1 MKKFII
7 FICCA
12 ALTVISMTVPVSAAD
27 YTADVKLYSTVDLL
41 INTDSNAVIIDKNAD
56 KQIDP
61 SGLTKIMTAL
71 VVLQNEKDLSRKVT
85 VSGASLESLYGT
97 GCVMSGLQDGEVI
110 SVHDLL
116 CCMLIPGGND
126 AALVLANE
134 YGKGVD
140 GFVAKMN
147 AAAKKLGCTKTTFTD
162 PHGLEDTKQKSTAND
177 LAKIASAAL
186 KYSVFQTIV
195 ASLTYE
201 LPQTNK
207 NEARTLV
214 STNYMLNYG
223 FPDYYYDYCRGIK
236 TGASEAEGQSM
247 ISYATKNGY
256 TYLAVALGG
265 PYKDTDEDGDT
276 ENQAILDNVRMFE
289 WAFENLSYEIVTKQ
303 QQFVT
308 TIPVNYCWEMDNV
321 RLVAKSEVL
330 ALVPEGNGS
339 QSVSFEPIDMPES
352 LDAPFKAGDTVCKA
366 KIMFAG
372 RQIGTVELVVAES
385 ANMSMLLYLKS
396 AIKRMTASTVFKILI
411 AVAVIFI
418 GIYVT
423 MYIRANRRR
432 RKNRE
437 LKMFKYSETQDTKQN
452 KRKK

>member
-12 ALTVISMTVPVSAAD
+12 ALTVISLTVPVSAAD

-56 KQIDP
+56 KQVDP

-437 LKMFKYSETQDTKQN
+437 LKMFKYSETHDTKQS

>member
-12 ALTVISMTVPVSAAD
+12 ALTVISLTVPVSAAD

-162 PHGLEDTKQKSTAND
+162 PHGLEDTKQKSTANY

-385 ANMSMLLYLKS
+385 ANMSMLLYLNS

-437 LKMFKYSETQDTKQN
+437 LKMFKYSETQDAKQN

>member
-1 MKKFII
+1 
-7 FICCA
+7 
-12 ALTVISMTVPVSAAD
+12 
-27 YTADVKLYSTVDLL
+27 
-41 INTDSNAVIIDKNAD
+41 
-56 KQIDP
+56 
-61 SGLTKIMTAL
+61 
-71 VVLQNEKDLSRKVT
+71 
-85 VSGASLESLYGT
+85 
-97 GCVMSGLQDGEVI
+97 
-110 SVHDLL
+110 
-116 CCMLIPGGND
+116 
-126 AALVLANE
+126 
-134 YGKGVD
+134 
-140 GFVAKMN
+140 
-147 AAAKKLGCTKTTFTD
+147 
-162 PHGLEDTKQKSTAND
+162 
-177 LAKIASAAL
+177 
-186 KYSVFQTIV
+186 
-195 ASLTYE
+195 
-201 LPQTNK
+201 
-207 NEARTLV
+207 
-214 STNYMLNYG
+214 MLNYG

-437 LKMFKYSETQDTKQN
+437 LKMFKYSETQDAKQN

>member
-12 ALTVISMTVPVSAAD
+12 ALTIFSLTVPVSAAD

-56 KQIDP
+56 KQVDP

-134 YGKGVD
+134 YGKGID

-147 AAAKKLGCTKTTFTD
+147 ATAKKLGCTKTTFTD

-437 LKMFKYSETQDTKQN
+437 LKMFKYSETQDAKQN

>member
-12 ALTVISMTVPVSAAD
+12 ALTVISLTVPVSAAD

-134 YGKGVD
+134 YGKGID

-437 LKMFKYSETQDTKQN
+437 LKMFKYSETQDAKQN

>member
-12 ALTVISMTVPVSAAD
+12 ALTVISLTVPVSAAD

-56 KQIDP
+56 KQVDP

-134 YGKGVD
+134 YGKGID

-147 AAAKKLGCTKTTFTD
+147 ATAKKLGCTKTTFTD

-289 WAFENLSYEIVTKQ
+289 WAFDNLSYEIVTKQ

-437 LKMFKYSETQDTKQN
+437 LKMFKYSETQDAKQN

>member
-12 ALTVISMTVPVSAAD
+12 ALTVISLTVPVSAAD

-56 KQIDP
+56 KQVDP

-134 YGKGVD
+134 YGKGID

-147 AAAKKLGCTKTTFTD
+147 ATAKKLGCTKTTFTD

-330 ALVPEGNGS
+330 ALVPEGTGS

-437 LKMFKYSETQDTKQN
+437 LKMFKYSETQDAKQN

>member
-12 ALTVISMTVPVSAAD
+12 ALTVISLTVPVSAAD

-56 KQIDP
+56 KQVDP

-418 GIYVT
+418 GIYVA

-437 LKMFKYSETQDTKQN
+437 LKMFKYSETQDAKQN

>member
-12 ALTVISMTVPVSAAD
+12 ALTVISLTVPVSAAD

-56 KQIDP
+56 KQVDP

-147 AAAKKLGCTKTTFTD
+147 AAAKKLGCTRTTFTD

-289 WAFENLSYEIVTKQ
+289 WAFDNLSYEIVTKQ

-437 LKMFKYSETQDTKQN
+437 LKMFKYSETQDAKQN

>member
-12 ALTVISMTVPVSAAD
+12 ALTVISLTVPVSAAD

-56 KQIDP
+56 KQVDP

-71 VVLQNEKDLSRKVT
+71 VVLQNEKDLSRKLT

-437 LKMFKYSETQDTKQN
+437 LKMFKYSETQDAKQN

>member
-7 FICCA
+7 FIYCA
-12 ALTVISMTVPVSAAD
+12 ALTVISLTVPVSAAD

-56 KQIDP
+56 KQVDP

-134 YGKGVD
+134 YGKGID

-437 LKMFKYSETQDTKQN
+437 LKMFKYSETQDAKQN

>member
-56 KQIDP
+56 KQVDP

-134 YGKGVD
+134 YGKGID

-437 LKMFKYSETQDTKQN
+437 LKMFKYSETQDAKQN

>member
-12 ALTVISMTVPVSAAD
+12 ALTVISLTVPVSAAD

-56 KQIDP
+56 KQVDP

-85 VSGASLESLYGT
+85 VLGASLESLYGT

-418 GIYVT
+418 GIYVA

-437 LKMFKYSETQDTKQN
+437 LKMFKYSETQDAKQN

>member
-56 KQIDP
+56 KQVDP

>member
-12 ALTVISMTVPVSAAD
+12 ALTIFSLTVPVSAAD

-56 KQIDP
+56 KQVDP

-437 LKMFKYSETQDTKQN
+437 LKMFKYSETQDAKQN

>member
-56 KQIDP
+56 KQVDP

-147 AAAKKLGCTKTTFTD
+147 AAAKKLGCTRTTFTD
-162 PHGLEDTKQKSTAND
+162 PHGLEGTKQKSTAND

-418 GIYVT
+418 GIYVA

-437 LKMFKYSETQDTKQN
+437 LKMFKYSETQDAKQN

>member
-12 ALTVISMTVPVSAAD
+12 ALSVISLTVPVSAAD

-56 KQIDP
+56 KQVDP

-134 YGKGVD
+134 YGKGID

-437 LKMFKYSETQDTKQN
+437 LKMFKYSETQDAKQN

>member
-12 ALTVISMTVPVSAAD
+12 ALTVISLTVPVSAAD

-56 KQIDP
+56 KQVDP

-140 GFVAKMN
+140 SFVAKMN

-276 ENQAILDNVRMFE
+276 ENQAIVDNVRMFE
-289 WAFENLSYEIVTKQ
+289 WAFDNLSYEIVTKQ

-437 LKMFKYSETQDTKQN
+437 LKMFKYSETQDAKQN

>member
-12 ALTVISMTVPVSAAD
+12 ALTVISLTVPVSAAD

-71 VVLQNEKDLSRKVT
+71 VVLQNEKDLSRKIT

-97 GCVMSGLQDGEVI
+97 GCIMSGLQDGEVI

-134 YGKGVD
+134 YGKGID
-140 GFVAKMN
+140 SFVAKMN
-147 AAAKKLGCTKTTFTD
+147 AAAKKLGCTKTRFTD
-162 PHGLEDTKQKSTAND
+162 PHGLEETRQKSTAND
-177 LAKIASAAL
+177 LAKITSAAL

-207 NEARTLV
+207 NEARTIV

-236 TGASEAEGQSM
+236 TGASDTEGQSM

-265 PYKDTDEDGDT
+265 PYKDTDEDNDT
-276 ENQAILDNVRMFE
+276 ENQAILDVMRMFE

-321 RLVAKSEVL
+321 RLVAKNEVL

-385 ANMSMLLYLKS
+385 ANMSMLLYLKA

-418 GIYVT
+418 GLYVA
-423 MYIRANRRR
+423 MYIRTNRRR

>member
-12 ALTVISMTVPVSAAD
+12 ALTVISLTVPVSAAD

-56 KQIDP
+56 KQVDP

-437 LKMFKYSETQDTKQN
+437 LKMFKYSETQDAKQN

>member
-12 ALTVISMTVPVSAAD
+12 ALTVISLTVPVSAAD

-71 VVLQNEKDLSRKVT
+71 VVLQNEKDLSRKLT

-140 GFVAKMN
+140 SFVAKMN

-162 PHGLEDTKQKSTAND
+162 PHGLENTKQKSTAND

-418 GIYVT
+418 VIYVT

-437 LKMFKYSETQDTKQN
+437 LKMFKYSETQDAKQN

>member
-12 ALTVISMTVPVSAAD
+12 ALTVISLTVPVSAAD

-56 KQIDP
+56 KQVDP

-71 VVLQNEKDLSRKVT
+71 VVLQNEKDLSRKLT

-134 YGKGVD
+134 YGKGID

-147 AAAKKLGCTKTTFTD
+147 SAAKKLGCTKTTFTD

-256 TYLAVALGG
+256 TYLAIALGG

-289 WAFENLSYEIVTKQ
+289 WAFDNLSYEIVTKQ
-303 QQFVT
+303 EQFVT

>member
-12 ALTVISMTVPVSAAD
+12 ALTVISLTVPVSSAD

-437 LKMFKYSETQDTKQN
+437 LKMFKYSETQDAKQN

>member
-12 ALTVISMTVPVSAAD
+12 ALTIFSLTVPVSAAD

-56 KQIDP
+56 KQVDP

-140 GFVAKMN
+140 SFVAKMN

-256 TYLAVALGG
+256 TYLAIAIGG

-437 LKMFKYSETQDTKQN
+437 LKMFKYSETQDAKQN

>member
-12 ALTVISMTVPVSAAD
+12 ALTVISLTVPVSAAD

-56 KQIDP
+56 KQVDP

-97 GCVMSGLQDGEVI
+97 GCIMSGLQDGEVI

-134 YGKGVD
+134 YGKGID

-147 AAAKKLGCTKTTFTD
+147 SAAKKLGCTKTTFTD

-372 RQIGTVELVVAES
+372 RQIGTVELVVADS

-437 LKMFKYSETQDTKQN
+437 LKMFKYSETQDAKQN

>member
-12 ALTVISMTVPVSAAD
+12 ALTVISLTVPVSAAD

-56 KQIDP
+56 KQVDP

-134 YGKGVD
+134 YGKGID

-437 LKMFKYSETQDTKQN
+437 LKMFKYSETQDAKQN

>member
-12 ALTVISMTVPVSAAD
+12 ALSVISLTVPVSAAD

-56 KQIDP
+56 KQVDP

-437 LKMFKYSETQDTKQN
+437 LKMFKYSETQDAKQN

>member
-12 ALTVISMTVPVSAAD
+12 ALTVISLTVPVSAAD

-71 VVLQNEKDLSRKVT
+71 VVLQNEKDLSRKLT

-385 ANMSMLLYLKS
+385 ANMSMLLYLNS

-437 LKMFKYSETQDTKQN
+437 LKMFKYSETQDAKQN

>member
-12 ALTVISMTVPVSAAD
+12 ALTVISLTVPVSAAD

-56 KQIDP
+56 KQVDP

-134 YGKGVD
+134 YGKGID

-265 PYKDTDEDGDT
+265 SYKDTDEDGDT

-418 GIYVT
+418 GIYVA

-437 LKMFKYSETQDTKQN
+437 LKMFKYSETQDAKQN

>member
-12 ALTVISMTVPVSAAD
+12 ALTVISLTVPVSAAD

-71 VVLQNEKDLSRKVT
+71 VVLQNEKDLSRKLT

-437 LKMFKYSETQDTKQN
+437 LKMFKYSETQDAKQN

>member
-12 ALTVISMTVPVSAAD
+12 ALTVISLTVPVSAAD

-56 KQIDP
+56 KQVDP

-147 AAAKKLGCTKTTFTD
+147 AAAKKLGCTRTTFTD
-162 PHGLEDTKQKSTAND
+162 PHGLEGTKQKSTAND

-437 LKMFKYSETQDTKQN
+437 LKMFKYSETQDAKQN

>member
-12 ALTVISMTVPVSAAD
+12 ALTIFSLTVPVSAAD

-56 KQIDP
+56 KQVDP

-289 WAFENLSYEIVTKQ
+289 WAFDNLSYEIVTKQ

-437 LKMFKYSETQDTKQN
+437 LKMFKYSETQDAKQN

>member
-12 ALTVISMTVPVSAAD
+12 ALTVISLTVPVSAAD

-56 KQIDP
+56 KQVDP

-147 AAAKKLGCTKTTFTD
+147 AAAKKLGCKKTTFTD

-289 WAFENLSYEIVTKQ
+289 WAFDNLSYEIVTKQ

-437 LKMFKYSETQDTKQN
+437 LKMFKYSETQDAKQN